1 MWLRI
6 TLRMGRALDMR
17 DPLHT
22 MMYALEIGLGAG
34 LMLILVSIVIG
45 ALWGFLDA
53 WKTRER

>member
-1 MWLRI
+1 MK
-6 TLRMGRALDMR
+6 

-22 MMYALEIGLGAG
+22 MMFALEIGIGAG
-34 LMLILVSIVIG
+34 LMAILVSFVVA